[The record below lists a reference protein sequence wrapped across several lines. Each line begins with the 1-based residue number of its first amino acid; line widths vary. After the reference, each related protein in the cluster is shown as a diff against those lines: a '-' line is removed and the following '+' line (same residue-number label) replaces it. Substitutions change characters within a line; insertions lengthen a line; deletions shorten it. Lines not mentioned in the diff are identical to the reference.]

1 MQAPTG
7 ATPTP
12 ESAKQP
18 YFTLTDFIFVVI
30 AIVVGI
36 LVVRLGATTWTEGMH
51 TEATKANGEKF
62 AAWIEEAGAK
72 RAAGEKTG
80 VAACDADGASW
91 ADCRDALV
99 AEGGPLAGLKN
110 VAEPDGEIFAAACDR
125 SQLATLGTIIV
136 EKGLPK
142 PPDGASLIYS
152 AMPDAEPM
160 KDALSMR
167 VAICGRGYSQINVRE
182 VKF

>member
-12 ESAKQP
+12 DSANQP

-51 TEATKANGEKF
+51 TEATKANGERF
-62 AAWIEEAGAK
+62 AAWLEEAGAK
-72 RAAGEKTG
+72 RTAGEKTG

-91 ADCRDALV
+91 SDCRDALV
-99 AEGGPLAGLKN
+99 AENGPLAGLAN
-110 VAEPDGEIFAAACDR
+110 VTTPGGAVYSATCDR
-125 SQLATLGTIIV
+125 MQLDTLGAIII

-142 PPDGASLIYS
+142 PPDGASLVYS
-152 AMPDAEPM
+152 AIADAEPV
-160 KDALSMR
+160 KDALSLR
-167 VAICGRGYSQINVRE
+167 VAICGRGYSQINIRE

>member
-12 ESAKQP
+12 DSAKQH

-51 TEATKANGEKF
+51 TEATKANGEQF
-62 AAWIEEAGAK
+62 AAWLEEAGTK
-72 RAAGEKTG
+72 RAAGEKIG

-91 ADCRDALV
+91 AECRDALV
-99 AEGGPLAGLKN
+99 AKDGPLASLAN
-110 VAEPDGEIFAAACDR
+110 VASPDSGVFAAACDR
-125 SQLATLGTIIV
+125 AQLDTLGTIII

-152 AMPDAEPM
+152 AIPDAEPV
-160 KDALSMR
+160 KDALSLR
-167 VAICGRGYSQINVRE
+167 VAVCGRGYSQINVRE

>member
-12 ESAKQP
+12 DSAKQP

-30 AIVVGI
+30 AIVIGI

-51 TEATKANGEKF
+51 TEATKANGEQF
-62 AAWIEEAGAK
+62 ATWIEQAGAK

-80 VAACDADGASW
+80 IAACDADDATW
-91 ADCRDALV
+91 LECRDALV
-99 AEGGPLAGLKN
+99 ADDGPLASMANPAL
-110 VAEPDGEIFAAACDR
+110 PDGGVFASGCDR
-125 SQLATLGTIIV
+125 TQLDTLGTIII

-152 AMPDAEPM
+152 AIPDTEPV
-160 KDALSMR
+160 KDALSLR
-167 VAICGRGYSQINVRE
+167 VAVCGRGYSQINVRE